1 MMYITIRLVSRIL
14 QPNFLLRAAAGLCI
28 ILAAVSISVQSARAE
43 DVPLQFP
50 NAAEQ
55 ARYNALISTLRCLVC
70 QNQTLADSE
79 AGLAQDL
86 RKIIHDRIVAG
97 QSDEQIKKFL
107 IARYGDFVLYRPPLQ
122 ENTWLLWFGPFLLL
136 LVAAFVW
143 WRVARRKITPAPL
156 DTEQQRQVERLL
168 DTGTQGNNR

>member
-1 MMYITIRLVSRIL
+1 MLTVTRPISRIM
-14 QPNFLLRAAAGLCI
+14 QPHFLFRAAAALCMV
-28 ILAAVSISVQSARAE
+28 LAAASISVQNVRAE

-136 LVAAFVW
+136 LAAAFVW
-143 WRVARRKITPAPL
+143 WRVARRKITPPPL
-156 DTEQQRQVERLL
+156 DAEQQRQVERLL
-168 DTGTQGNNR
+168 GTGTQGNNH

>member
-1 MMYITIRLVSRIL
+1 MNVAARIL
-14 QPNFLLRAAAGLCI
+14 RRFAQPRLLLGVAAGVCIGLAAA
-28 ILAAVSISVQSARAE
+28 SISIPNAHAE

-55 ARYNALISTLRCLVC
+55 ARYDALISTLRCLVC

-86 RKIIHDRIVAG
+86 RKIIHDRIIAG

-122 ENTWLLWFGPFLLL
+122 SNTWLLWFGPFLLL
-136 LVAAFVW
+136 VVAAFVW
-143 WRVARRKITPAPL
+143 WRVARRRITPAPL
-156 DTEQQRQVERLL
+156 DAEQRRRVERLL
-168 DTGTQGNNR
+168 DTGRHGSNS

>member
-1 MMYITIRLVSRIL
+1 MHLAAPFLPRTLQLRL
-14 QPNFLLRAAAGLCI
+14 LLRVAAGTCLA
-28 ILAAVSISVQSARAE
+28 LAAVSMSIPGARAD

-55 ARYNALISTLRCLVC
+55 ARYDALISTLRCLVC

-86 RKIIHDRIVAG
+86 RKIIHDRIIAG
-97 QSDEQIKKFL
+97 QSDEQIKRFL
-107 IARYGDFVLYRPPLQ
+107 VARYGDFVLYRPPLQ

-136 LVAAFVW
+136 LAAAFVW
-143 WRVARRKITPAPL
+143 WRVARRRIAPAPL
-156 DTEQQRQVERLL
+156 DAEQQRRVEHLL
-168 DTGTQGNNR
+168 DTGAHGNNR